1 MTGIAKVV
9 GNPMEVG
16 MAKELGIPKVLGMA
30 KELGI
35 PKVLGMATAVCCLL
49 DRYCCSFRYDSL
61 YHLQLAACSVGQL
74 VNLMKGISHVVIV
87 SNAELRSAR

>member
-49 DRYCCSFRYDSL
+49 DRYCCVFRYDSL
-61 YHLQLAACSVGQL
+61 YHLQFLFSKL
-74 VNLMKGISHVVIV
+74 
-87 SNAELRSAR
+87 